1 MRVRISGVIAVM
13 GLVACRTE
21 YEMTPQWEPSLL
33 DRFECDGVADA
44 AAAPEDRPVAVCDAS
59 QLAINP
65 IHESADFLG
74 HDSYDPNGRAIVGY
88 DWTLVDAP
96 TGSAVTLNGHR
107 QPDVFDFSP
116 DLVGSYTAELVVV
129 NDECVVS
136 EPCLVTLEAIPA
148 EDLWVE
154 LTWDHPGD
162 DMDLHMMRDNAS
174 RESNGD
180 CYYGNC
186 VGGFLD
192 WGSPGNS
199 ADDPRL
205 DLDDIPGTGPENVN
219 LYDPAAAVYHIGVHD
234 YPGSVY
240 NGDNHVTVRIFLSG
254 SKVYEQ
260 TKTIRGED
268 DYVQFADVTWPSAEV
283 RER

>member
-1 MRVRISGVIAVM
+1 MRQRILGVIAFAS
-13 GLVACRTE
+13 LSACHNE
-21 YEMTPQWEPSLL
+21 YQMAPQWEPSLL
-33 DRFECDGVADA
+33 DQFECDGVADA

-59 QLAINP
+59 QLSLNP

-74 HDSYDPNGRAIVGY
+74 HDSYDPNGGAIVGY
-88 DWTLVDAP
+88 DWTLVAAP
-96 TGSAVTLNGHR
+96 SGSAVGLENHR
-107 QPDVFDFSP
+107 GADVFDFSP

-136 EPCLVTLEAIPA
+136 EPCLVTLEAIPS

-162 DMDLHMMRDNAS
+162 DMDLHMMHDNAS

-186 VGGFLD
+186 VGGGLD
-192 WGSPGNS
+192 WGAPGNS

-219 LYDPAAAVYHIGVHD
+219 LYDPSTGVYHIGVHD
-234 YPGSVY
+234 YPGTVY
-240 NGDNHVTVRIFLSG
+240 TGDNRVTVRIYLSG

-268 DYVQFADVTWPSAEV
+268 DYVPFADVSWPSGEV
-283 RER
+283 VQR